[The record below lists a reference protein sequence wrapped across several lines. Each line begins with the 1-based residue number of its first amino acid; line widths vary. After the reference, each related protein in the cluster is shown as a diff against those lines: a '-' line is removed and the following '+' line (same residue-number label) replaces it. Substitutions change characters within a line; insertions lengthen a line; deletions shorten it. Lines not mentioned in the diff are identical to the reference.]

1 MKPIYEKLV
10 QFLKEVQ
17 MELGKVSWPSRQEL
31 TVSTAAVVVF
41 SIVLAGFIGILDYV
55 LVRIVETVAGL

>member
-1 MKPIYEKLV
+1 MKQIVDKLV
-10 QFLKEVQ
+10 QFFKEMQ

-41 SIVLAGFIGILDYV
+41 TLVMAAFIGIIDFA
-55 LVRIVETVAGL
+55 LVRVVEVVAGQ